1 MKKNIKEI
9 INKTA
14 KNKYNNETLSWEN
27 EYAQNAFID
36 GAEFVQR
43 ISYSEEEVKIILF
56 AREFHY
62 EYSSPNEFLFI
73 DEWFKQFEKNT
84 IRNIKNM

>member
-1 MKKNIKEI
+1 MKEK
-9 INKTA
+9 INKVIKQIA
-14 KNKYNNETLSWEN
+14 ENKYNNESLSWEN
-27 EYAQNAFID
+27 EYARNAFIA
-36 GAEFVQR
+36 GAEFNQR

-62 EYSSPNEFLFI
+62 EYSSSNEFLFI

-84 IRNIKNM
+84 IRSIKDM

>member
-1 MKKNIKEI
+1 MKEK
-9 INKTA
+9 INKVIKQIA
-14 KNKYNNETLSWEN
+14 ENKYNNESLSWEN
-27 EYAQNAFID
+27 EYAQNAFIY